1 VRARASHRA
10 AIAAAVKFD
19 RVEFAAACVTLACVL
34 AAVAVLVLILNGC
47 AVAIGP
53 GANAR
58 ADVLVPLDVDI
69 TRKPPAVRE

>member
-1 VRARASHRA
+1 MNL
-10 AIAAAVKFD
+10 D
-19 RVEFAAACVTLACVL
+19 RTEFAAALVTLACVL
-34 AAVAVLVLILNGC
+34 AAVAVIVLVLAGC

-58 ADVLVPLDVDI
+58 ADVFVPFDVDI